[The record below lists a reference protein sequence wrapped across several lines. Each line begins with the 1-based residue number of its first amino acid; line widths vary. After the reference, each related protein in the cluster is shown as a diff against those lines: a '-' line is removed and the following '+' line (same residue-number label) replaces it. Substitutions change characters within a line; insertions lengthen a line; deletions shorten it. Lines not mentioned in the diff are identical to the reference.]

1 VRWERWERVCKCGAP
16 TWSPKSPYCLRHRP
30 SLEQRTRWAFKTR
43 EARDYGAAHQ
53 AVRERYK
60 ALVASGLA
68 RCARC
73 GRPIA
78 KGAQFDLDHSDDR
91 SGYLGVSHPRC
102 NRLAGARRGA
112 AVTNGKRAPDLG
124 RRVSRV
130 W

>member
-1 VRWERWERVCKCGAP
+1 MVRWERWERVCKCGAP

-43 EARDYGAAHQ
+43 GARDYGAAHQ

-60 ALVASGLA
+60 ALVASGQA
-68 RCARC
+68 TCARC

-78 KGAQFDLDHSDDR
+78 KGAAFDLDHSDDR
-91 SGYLGVSHPRC
+91 TGYLGVSHPGC
-102 NRLAGARRGA
+102 NRRHGARRGA
-112 AVTNGKRAPDLG
+112 AVTNGERASA
-124 RRVSRV
+124 RTSRV